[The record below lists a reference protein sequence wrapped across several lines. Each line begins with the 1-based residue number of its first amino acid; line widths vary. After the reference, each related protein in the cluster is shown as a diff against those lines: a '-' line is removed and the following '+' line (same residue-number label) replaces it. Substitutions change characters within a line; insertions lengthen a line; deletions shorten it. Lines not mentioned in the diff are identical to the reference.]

1 MNTDLGL
8 LVLRVT
14 TGLMMAIAHGW
25 GKFLKVVTGDFAFAD
40 PIGIGQAPSLIL
52 TAGAEFICA
61 ILLALGVK
69 TRWMAVP
76 LAFAMFVAAFVH
88 HLDDPWQKKEFA
100 LLYAIPFVVLA
111 ITGGGRYSLDKMW
124 SRK

>member
-1 MNTDLGL
+1 
-8 LVLRVT
+8 
-14 TGLMMAIAHGW
+14 MAIAHGW
-25 GKFLKVVTGDFAFAD
+25 GKFVKVVTGEFTFAD

-52 TAGAEFICA
+52 AAGAEFVCA

-76 LAFAMFVAAFVH
+76 LAFTMFVAAFVH
-88 HLDDPWQKKEFA
+88 HLDDPWGKKEFA

-111 ITGGGRYSLDKMW
+111 ITGGGQYSLDRYWGKK
-124 SRK
+124 RG